1 MCYLTE
7 MNNNSNSNSN
17 NGANVTNSGWNIY
30 LAV

>member
-17 NGANVTNSGWNIY
+17 NGANVTNLGWNIN

>member
-17 NGANVTNSGWNIY
+17 NGANVTNSGWNIN

>member
-17 NGANVTNSGWNIY
+17 NGANVTNLGWNIN
-30 LAV
+30 LVV